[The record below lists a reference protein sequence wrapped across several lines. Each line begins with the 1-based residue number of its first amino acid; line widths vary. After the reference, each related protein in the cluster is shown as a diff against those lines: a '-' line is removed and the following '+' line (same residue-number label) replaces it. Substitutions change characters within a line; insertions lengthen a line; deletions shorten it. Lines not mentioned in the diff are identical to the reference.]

1 MRAYLIFLVST
12 MVLSS
17 GALADTDQAKDI
29 QMAQMCADCHGADG
43 IDLSGAKVDAVVA
56 GINAIRAGDAEHPT
70 KLDSLSDADVEEI
83 AKILTRDY

>member
-1 MRAYLIFLVST
+1 MILMST
-12 MVLSS
+12 TLLSG
-17 GALADTDQAKDI
+17 GAVAGSHVAKDI